1 MLKDHVEY
9 IEGHAVFTPEG
20 NVKVGD
26 NVYTGKHILIAI
38 GGRPT
43 IPNFRGEMYISEI
56 GPDWEIFRII
66 ATIIL
71 N

>member
-1 MLKDHVEY
+1 MLQDHVEY

-26 NVYTGKHILIAI
+26 NVYSGKHILIAS

-43 IPNFRGEMYISEI
+43 VPNFSGEMYCTSVRLDQI
-56 GPDWEIFRII
+56 GKYL
-66 ATIIL
+66 A
-71 N
+71 